1 MAFSKK
7 DIITNSKN
15 LYSCMRKMNHYS
27 LEELQ
32 NMINLK
38 NTDLCL
44 ALIQLI
50 QDKKV
55 ERGKDKNGVYYFSI

>member
-1 MAFSKK
+1 M
-7 DIITNSKN
+7 
-15 LYSCMRKMNHYS
+15 CKMNHYT

-32 NMINLK
+32 NIIDLK

-44 ALIQLI
+44 ALIQLM

-55 ERGKDKNGVYYFSI
+55 ESGKDKNGVYYFSI

>member
-1 MAFSKK
+1 
-7 DIITNSKN
+7 
-15 LYSCMRKMNHYS
+15 MRKMNHYS

-55 ERGKDKNGVYYFSI
+55 ERGKDKNGVYCKYQMKNAPHTN

>member
-1 MAFSKK
+1 MAFSKI
-7 DIITNSKN
+7 DIVNNSKK

-32 NMINLK
+32 NIIKLK

-44 ALIQLI
+44 ALIQLM
-50 QDKKV
+50 QDRKV
-55 ERGKDKNGVYYFSI
+55 ECGKDKNGVYYFAI